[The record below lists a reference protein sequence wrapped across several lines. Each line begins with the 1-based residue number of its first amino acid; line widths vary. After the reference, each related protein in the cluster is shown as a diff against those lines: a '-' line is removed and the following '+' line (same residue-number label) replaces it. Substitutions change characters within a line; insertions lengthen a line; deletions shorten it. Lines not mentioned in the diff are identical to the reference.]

1 MTIIQSLKKHILPK
15 GLTHAFGQKCQFF
28 HYLFSLRI
36 RVEIRFNNVLDRKE
50 FSDCKNFFLKSQKS
64 HFSTKNELTHAFGEK
79 MQFFHYFFSA
89 KIRLK
94 TRFNN
99 VLDRKETF
107 SACKNFFLSQKSH
120 FSKGC

>member
-1 MTIIQSLKKHILPK
+1 ME
-15 GLTHAFGQKCQFF
+15 
-28 HYLFSLRI
+28 LRC
-36 RVEIRFNNVLDRKE
+36 NNVLDRKV
-50 FSDCKNFFLKSQKS
+50 FSDCKKKKFLKSQKS

-107 SACKNFFLSQKSH
+107 SVSKVSKIAFFQR
-120 FSKGC
+120 G